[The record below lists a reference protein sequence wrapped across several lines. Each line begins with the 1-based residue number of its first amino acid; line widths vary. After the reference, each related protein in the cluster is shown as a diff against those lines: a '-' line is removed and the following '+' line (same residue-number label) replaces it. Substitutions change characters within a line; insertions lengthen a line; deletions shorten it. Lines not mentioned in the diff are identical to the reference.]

1 MGKRIISQR
10 RGKGSSTFRAP
21 SHKFKANLIH
31 PVVES
36 LSENISGTVIDIE
49 HDPARSAPILKV
61 YFDKGF
67 TQYLLACE
75 SISIG
80 SKIECGP
87 KSSVKA
93 GNILPIGKIPEGVL
107 ICNIEGRPLDGG
119 KFIRSSGTYGTVISH
134 EENRTSV
141 QLSSGALKWLHPE
154 CRAVIG
160 IVAGGGRTEKPFLK
174 AGKKYHKMK
183 VRATRYPRVRG
194 VAMNP
199 RDHPF
204 GGGNRQHPC
213 RSTTVSRNAP
223 PGAKVGHIAARRTGK
238 QR

>member
-31 PVVES
+31 PI
-36 LSENISGTVIDIE
+36 SEMSDIVGTIVDIE
-49 HDPARSAPILKV
+49 HDPSRSAPIIKV
-61 YFDKGF
+61 LFENGVS
-67 TQYLLACE
+67 QYLLACE
-75 SISIG
+75 GISIG
-80 SKIECGP
+80 AKIVCSPSAEI
-87 KSSVKA
+87 KT
-93 GNILPIGKIPEGVL
+93 GNILPIGKIPEGILV
-107 ICNIEGRPLDGG
+107 CNIERRPLDGG
-119 KFIRSSGTYGTVISH
+119 KFVRSSGTYGVIIAH
-134 EENRTSV
+134 EETRTSV
-141 QLSSGALKWLHPE
+141 QLSSGILKWLHPD

-160 IVAGGGRTEKPFLK
+160 VVAGGGRIEKPFLK
-174 AGKKYHKMK
+174 AGKKYYKMK